1 MSAIDPPIASTSL
14 SEAKKGIIYCIS
26 AHILWGVMAYY
37 FKLIEAVSPVEIAV
51 HRGLWSFAIAI
62 AVIWLLRQFDDV
74 RRALAKPRIVAT
86 LALTGFLII
95 FNWGLYIWAIQNGR
109 TIEASLGYYIN
120 PLLNVVAGA
129 LFLGERFTRTQL
141 IAIAIA
147 VTAVLIQ
154 TIALGV
160 VPWLGLVLGSTFC
173 VYGLIRKTV
182 DVGATQGFFI
192 EVLILFLPAL
202 AVALWMGETGQAI
215 FLTTPFYTF
224 MLMGCGALTAGALL
238 FFAAAIKR
246 IRYSTAGI
254 MQYISPSL
262 VFLTAIFIFG
272 EPMDFWRWLSFALLW
287 VALAIYSYAAI
298 KEGRRLDVVQEPAQA

>member
-14 SEAKKGIIYCIS
+14 SEAKKGVIYCIS

-51 HRGLWSFAIAI
+51 HRGLWSFAIAV
-62 AVIWLLRQFDDV
+62 AVIWFLRQFDDV

-173 VYGLIRKTV
+173 IYGLIRKTV

-272 EPMDFWRWLSFALLW
+272 EPMDFWRWLAFGLIW
-287 VALAIYSYAAI
+287 VALAIYSYSAL
-298 KEGRRLDVVQEPAQA
+298 EQMREPTPA